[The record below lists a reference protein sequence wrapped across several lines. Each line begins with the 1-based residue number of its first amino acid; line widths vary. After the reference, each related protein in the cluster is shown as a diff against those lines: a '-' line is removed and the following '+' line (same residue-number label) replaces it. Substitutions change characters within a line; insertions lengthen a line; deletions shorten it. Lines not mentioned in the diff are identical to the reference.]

1 MSHQATTNHLGNL
14 GNLDEQWVDFFAPNE
29 GGQLVSVPDANANAM
44 ELALVPSHHAM
55 GALVAAPD
63 RGSKRLAPSHEP
75 EAQRI
80 ARQKLKE
87 RKKKAQKDMEEANE
101 VLTQDNAALRVALSA
116 KIAELEDLQG
126 KPQRAALSFFKNR
139 GGVAPILCVTRYD
152 GKGGGYANYNITFRQ
167 CIDHEYA
174 SFIEGRR
181 LAREEVRGGA
191 TATTKEA
198 AKKAAKKE
206 KDKSPCESVTFDD
219 DIQEDGGGHSC
230 YWVPKTMDAWK
241 GYEPLEKYMQFVHE
255 ELVGYVSRRKGKYG
269 RGISILD
276 TGDPWACGPV
286 GCPRTHSHRDFDK
299 HRCNSLTVIL
309 FLQED
314 ALIFPY
320 LGGEYKLEA
329 KAGDMCMFPTSVF
342 HQGASME
349 DLHGNKVGPS
359 RRRVFLYMDWETAV
373 TDSLG
378 QVITEKELGG
388 MPPDYKLHVYEV
400 SSLRAAYL
408 LMSSPFVDGRIYQT
422 ENLFVSNM
430 HTR

>member
-1 MSHQATTNHLGNL
+1 
-14 GNLDEQWVDFFAPNE
+14 
-29 GGQLVSVPDANANAM
+29 
-44 ELALVPSHHAM
+44 
-55 GALVAAPD
+55 
-63 RGSKRLAPSHEP
+63 
-75 EAQRI
+75 
-80 ARQKLKE
+80 
-87 RKKKAQKDMEEANE
+87 MEEANE
-101 VLTQDNAALRVALSA
+101 VLTQDNASLRAALSA
-116 KIAELEDLQG
+116 KIAELEELQG

-152 GKGGGYANYNITFRQ
+152 GKGGGYANYDITFRQ

-181 LAREEVRGGA
+181 LAREEVREGA
-191 TATTKEA
+191 TPATKEA

-206 KDKSPCESVTFDD
+206 KDKSPCEAVIFED
-219 DIQEDGGGHSC
+219 DIQEEGGGIRV

-255 ELVGYVSRRKGKYG
+255 ELVGYVARRKGKFG
-269 RGISILD
+269 RGISVLD
-276 TGDPWACGPV
+276 TGDPWAYGPV

-299 HRCNSLTVIL
+299 HRCNSLTAIL
-309 FLQED
+309 FMDED
-314 ALIFPY
+314 VLIFPY

-329 KAGDMCMFPTSVF
+329 KAGDMCIFPTSVF
-342 HQGASME
+342 HQGASIE

-373 TDSLG
+373 TDSFG

-422 ENLFVSNM
+422 ENLFASNM
-430 HTR
+430 RTQ